1 MVKGTTPLSA
11 MVKGTAPLFS
21 QRLGHI
27 PSYGYNSRIAVR
39 AIHSSS
45 CGALLNK
52 IQQVPMKAMVCRFT
66 VQREANMISCSSVLM
81 PRGLLEWL
89 DDGEKARNGTQQGE
103 GGACEGMREET
114 KNIGASDWRAWMVYD
129 CFNNSFWQGDL
140 WG

>member
-66 VQREANMISCSSVLM
+66 VQRAANMISCSSVLM
-81 PRGLLEWL
+81 PRDLLEWL
-89 DDGEKARNGTQQGE
+89 DEREKAWNGTQQG
-103 GGACEGMREET
+103 GGVKA
-114 KNIGASDWRAWMVYD
+114 
-129 CFNNSFWQGDL
+129 
-140 WG
+140 